1 VAPNVYFGTGDEP
14 FDLLVNRVNLRSY
27 QDEVQGEAKAEEEG
41 RGGEGEEISKV

>member
-27 QDEVQGEAKAEEEG
+27 QEEVHEEAKAEGGAEE
-41 RGGEGEEISKV
+41 EVSKV